1 MISNYNK
8 IKMNLEGLKHIIREE
23 LSKRLN
29 EEYVDKYKVK
39 GVLVTDTTKRPQ
51 QEILSDIRSLTGVT
65 IVSTVDVDGE
75 YSQNNDNLRVILN
88 LKIDGYPFIKQGGFG
103 RDKIDDII
111 ANIKRVEAVK
121 TFVVNPK
128 NIQVM

>member
-1 MISNYNK
+1 
-8 IKMNLEGLKHIIREE
+8 MNLKKLQHLIKEE
-23 LSKRLN
+23 LTKVLN
-29 EEYVDKYKVK
+29 EEYIDKFKVK
-39 GVLVTDTTKRPQ
+39 GILVTDTTKRPQ
-51 QEILSDIRSLTGVT
+51 QEILSDIRALTGVT
-65 IVSTVDVDGE
+65 IVSTLDLDGE

-128 NIQVM
+128 NIQVL

>member
-1 MISNYNK
+1 MISNHNK
-8 IKMNLEGLKHIIREE
+8 TKMNLEGLKHIIREE
-23 LSKRLN
+23 LSKQLS

-39 GVLVTDTTKRPQ
+39 GVLITDTTKRPQ

-75 YSQNNDNLRVILN
+75 YPQNNDNLRVILN

-128 NIQVM
+128 NIQVL

>member
-1 MISNYNK
+1 
-8 IKMNLEGLKHIIREE
+8 MNLKGLQHLVKEE
-23 LSKRLN
+23 LNKVLN

-65 IVSTVDVDGE
+65 IVSTVDLDGE

-88 LKIDGYPFIKQGGFG
+88 LKIDGYPFIRHGGFS

-111 ANIKRVEAVK
+111 ASVKRVEAVK
-121 TFVVNPK
+121 AFIVNPK
-128 NIQVM
+128 NITVL